1 MKVQTMIVLL
11 FERMLALESTCVV
24 KRFRVHRM
32 CAPGSFIFYFFV
44 ACTRRHL
51 GHIIAP
57 LLVATLAH
65 IAVVTAHI
73 VYNSTHSGCNV
84 PRRGYNSPR
93 SGYNRLCLG
102 CNSPHAPFRAY
113 GDCTKNTKLFSPQ
126 TNNVSEKCPKLL
138 RGKSTQHYT
147 LPLKD
152 RTICVSDL
160 VKLNY
165 FRMCTAVLT
174 VKTLAFQRAHSS
186 SAQGVNDYSPLITR
200 VMSEPQALSILFFLF

>member
-57 LLVATLAH
+57 LIVATLAH

-73 VYNSTHSGCNV
+73 VSITAHIAAATSHV
-84 PRRGYNSPR
+84 EAITS
-93 SGYNRLCLG
+93 L
-102 CNSPHAPFRAY
+102 AAA
-113 GDCTKNTKLFSPQ
+113 
-126 TNNVSEKCPKLL
+126 
-138 RGKSTQHYT
+138 
-147 LPLKD
+147 
-152 RTICVSDL
+152 TI
-160 VKLNY
+160 
-165 FRMCTAVLT
+165 
-174 VKTLAFQRAHSS
+174 
-186 SAQGVNDYSPLITR
+186 DY
-200 VMSEPQALSILFFLF
+200 V